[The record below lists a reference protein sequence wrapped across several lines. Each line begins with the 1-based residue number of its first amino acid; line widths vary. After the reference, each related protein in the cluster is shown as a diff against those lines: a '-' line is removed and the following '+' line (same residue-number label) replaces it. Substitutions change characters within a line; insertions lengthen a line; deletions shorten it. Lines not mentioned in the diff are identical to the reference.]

1 MINPLSYVKNVRTVY
16 DRFYQKNIKEVQ
28 VQFLDENPAW
38 IPYDTLLSM
47 LQVDIKEDYT
57 EWERFMKILFKI
69 REFAWVIVSEI
80 EDWLYPYRNR
90 LTPEEQFEIRVK
102 DPMSGENFMVEEHI
116 QSQNERIERLQ
127 DEMITVQMKLAEHE
141 ERFKTRVK
149 IKKGSTSV
157 SGEIK
162 NIFNS

>member
-1 MINPLSYVKNVRTVY
+1 MK
-16 DRFYQKNIKEVQ
+16 K
-28 VQFLDENPAW
+28 FL
-38 IPYDTLLSM
+38 
-47 LQVDIKEDYT
+47 
-57 EWERFMKILFKI
+57 FGI
-69 REFAWVIVSEI
+69 REFAWMVADEI
-80 EDWLYPYRNR
+80 ADWLCSYRNS

-116 QSQNERIERLQ
+116 QQQNERIERLQ

-141 ERFKTRVK
+141 ERFKTRIK
-149 IKKGSTSV
+149 IKKSSSSV

>member
-1 MINPLSYVKNVRTVY
+1 
-16 DRFYQKNIKEVQ
+16 
-28 VQFLDENPAW
+28 
-38 IPYDTLLSM
+38 
-47 LQVDIKEDYT
+47 
-57 EWERFMKILFKI
+57 MKVLFKI
-69 REFAWVIVSEI
+69 REFAWVIVSEV

-90 LTPEEQFEIRVK
+90 LTPDEQFEIRVK

-141 ERFKTRVK
+141 ERFKTKVK
-149 IKKGSTSV
+149 IKKGSTAV

>member
-1 MINPLSYVKNVRTVY
+1 
-16 DRFYQKNIKEVQ
+16 
-28 VQFLDENPAW
+28 
-38 IPYDTLLSM
+38 
-47 LQVDIKEDYT
+47 
-57 EWERFMKILFKI
+57 MKVLFKI

-90 LTPEEQFEIRVK
+90 LTPDEQFEIRVK

-116 QSQNERIERLQ
+116 QQQNERIERLQ

-149 IKKGSTSV
+149 IKKDSTYV
-157 SGEIK
+157 SGDIK

>member
-1 MINPLSYVKNVRTVY
+1 MYVNVEEKT
-16 DRFYQKNIKEVQ
+16 
-28 VQFLDENPAW
+28 
-38 IPYDTLLSM
+38 
-47 LQVDIKEDYT
+47 
-57 EWERFMKILFKI
+57 MKILFKI
-69 REFAWVIVSEI
+69 REFACVVADEI
-80 EDWLYPYRNR
+80 ADWLYPYHNR

-116 QSQNERIERLQ
+116 QQQNERIERLQ
-127 DEMITVQMKLAEHE
+127 DEMLTVQMKLAEHE
-141 ERFKTRVK
+141 ERFKTRIK